1 VSSNPGSDNPLLKI
15 EWVHCNRCL
24 HQTKHSILTEH
35 ENTVTGEPC
44 SEYGEP
50 WLHTTY
56 TLFICCGCESITL
69 RRQMMFS
76 EWESDEPE
84 IEFYPPQV
92 SRQLPKWHDELP
104 CEIHE
109 LLSEIYTALHSNSRR
124 LALMGVRTIID
135 MFVLDKIGDI
145 GTFQQKLQALVDDG
159 YLGGQQKDILNVTLE
174 AGNAAAHRGYKPS
187 SEVLS
192 HAVDVVESLLQSYA
206 LEKMS
211 HSIKAKIPSRTRSSK
226 PSL

>member
-1 VSSNPGSDNPLLKI
+1 MSSTIGSDNQLPKI
-15 EWVHCNRCL
+15 EWIHCNHCL
-24 HQTKHSILTEH
+24 HRTKHSILAEH
-35 ENTVTGEPC
+35 ENTVTGELC

-50 WLHTTY
+50 WWHITY
-56 TLFICCGCESITL
+56 TLFICCGCESVTL

-124 LALMGVRTIID
+124 LALMGVRTVID
-135 MFVLDKIGDI
+135 MFVLDKIGDV
-145 GTFQQKLQALVDDG
+145 GTFRQKLQSLVDGG
-159 YLGGQQKDILNVTLE
+159 YLGSQQRDILNVALE

-192 HAVDVVESLLQSYA
+192 HAIDVVESLLQSYA
-206 LEKMS
+206 LEKVS
-211 HSIKAKIPSRTRSSK
+211 NSVKAKIPSRPRSSK
-226 PSL
+226 SSL

>member
-1 VSSNPGSDNPLLKI
+1 MLA
-15 EWVHCNRCL
+15 
-24 HQTKHSILTEH
+24 EH

-50 WLHTTY
+50 WWHKTY

-69 RRQMMFS
+69 RRQMVFS

-92 SRQLPKWHDELP
+92 SRQLPKWRDELP
-104 CEIHE
+104 PEIRE

-124 LALMGVRTIID
+124 LALMGVRTVID
-135 MFVLDKIGDI
+135 LFVLDRIGDI
-145 GTFQQKLQALVDDG
+145 GTFQQKLQALVDAG
-159 YLGGQQKDILNVTLE
+159 YLGSQQREILNVALE

-192 HAVDVVESLLQSYA
+192 HTIDVVESLLQSYP

-211 HSIKAKIPSRTRSSK
+211 NSVKGKIPSRPKPSK
-226 PSL
+226 PSS